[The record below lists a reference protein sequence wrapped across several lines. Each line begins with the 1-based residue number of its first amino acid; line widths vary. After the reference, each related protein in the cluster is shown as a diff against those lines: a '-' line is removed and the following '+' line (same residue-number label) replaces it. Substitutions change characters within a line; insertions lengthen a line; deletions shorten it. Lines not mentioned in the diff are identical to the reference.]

1 MMVKN
6 HECIVNVL
14 NKIGQSFKEKMPK
27 KEIWRTYLRNRII
40 YYIYEGREP
49 GWGAEPEGASLRP
62 RQEGGKGEDQGRY
75 LPAPAEQLKGK
86 IKTRGE

>member
-40 YYIYEGREP
+40 YYIYEGRE
-49 GWGAEPEGASLRP
+49 EGR
-62 RQEGGKGEDQGRY
+62 KGES
-75 LPAPAEQLKGK
+75 
-86 IKTRGE
+86 TV